1 MKESSYLKLLIAI
14 FIVFFF
20 VSDLDNLATDKPGT
34 FQENLNEN
42 SNFNSADSADTGVVA
57 VLKDADGETAVYLFD
72 AKNFAMRVEHEATY
86 YMQSNDQLLVGSPLY
101 EFINRGN
108 YEQYAF
114 IYYLITGDGYD
125 MGWDDHTIKVSDK
138 TIYFDKDGYIYT
150 AQKKNK
156 QFVKT
161 PFENLKNLMAI
172 GLAVNSALSNLFP
185 EIASPD
191 ESYSYLGIPVKPQ
204 YYPIL
209 EWAFVYKPEYFEGEP
224 GFEKK
229 FLVNDSDTVGFSYT
243 LRKGK
248 EAGSYVVFDSKDRL
262 VGITTI
268 GSGDILYTY
277 QPVTV
282 VLPEAK
288 TAGSLIKSTR
298 RERLL
303 DMISK

>member
-34 FQENLNEN
+34 FQDDLNEN
-42 SNFNSADSADTGVVA
+42 SNFNSADSTDMGIVA
-57 VLKDADGETAVYLFD
+57 VLKDTRGKTAIYLFD
-72 AKNFAMRVEHEATY
+72 AKNFAMRVEQEGAIY
-86 YMQSNDQLLVGSPLY
+86 NEENDQLVNVDL
-101 EFINRGN
+101 IIGN
-108 YEQYAF
+108 VDEYSVDAF
-114 IYYLITGDGYD
+114 IYQIFGESFFDISRLED
-125 MGWDDHTIKVSDK
+125 TIKVSDK

-172 GLAVNSALSNLFP
+172 GFEVNSALSNLFP
-185 EIASPD
+185 EIASPG

-204 YYPIL
+204 HYPIL

-224 GFEKK
+224 GFEKE